1 MYVGVEPGS
10 NMSSGQG
17 ISKELSI
24 SEVVSKTFEL
34 YRRDF
39 LKYVILFAVVEAIIG
54 VFTTLVRRAITLPVL
69 SANATPQEVL
79 NWAPGFFGALIS
91 LIVLTVIVTW
101 VFFPVAFGSAV
112 ELASEQIEKERADLE
127 ASVRFTISKLILIW
141 AVSLVAGII
150 VALGLI
156 ALVVPGIILGTMFS
170 LALPVVMIESP
181 GVLESLGRSRKL
193 VSRRWLKTLA
203 LIIVFGIIVGIAS
216 AIVGVISGPFG
227 VASTV
232 VSSILSAFYLPVIP
246 IALTVYY
253 YSNAARIAPPQM
265 SQVPVTPAPIAQTGM
280 KFCPNCGAQL
290 ASTAAFCAK
299 CGTKQPA

>member
-1 MYVGVEPGS
+1 MS
-10 NMSSGQG
+10 NGQR
-17 ISKELSI
+17 ISKELSL

-54 VFTTLVRRAITLPVL
+54 VFTTLVRRAIVLPVL
-69 SANATPQEVL
+69 SAHATSQEVL

-112 ELASEQIEKERADLE
+112 KLASDQIEKERADLE

-141 AVSLVAGII
+141 VVGLVAGII

-156 ALVVPGIILGTMFS
+156 ALVVPGIILGIMFS
-170 LALPVVMIESP
+170 LVFPVVMIESP

-193 VSRRWLKTLA
+193 VGRRWLKTLA

-216 AIVGVISGPFG
+216 VIVGVISGPFG

-246 IALTVYY
+246 IGLTVYY

-265 SQVPVTPAPIAQTGM
+265 SQVPVTPAPIAQTGV

-290 ASTAAFCAK
+290 ASTATFCAK
-299 CGTKQPA
+299 CGAKQPA